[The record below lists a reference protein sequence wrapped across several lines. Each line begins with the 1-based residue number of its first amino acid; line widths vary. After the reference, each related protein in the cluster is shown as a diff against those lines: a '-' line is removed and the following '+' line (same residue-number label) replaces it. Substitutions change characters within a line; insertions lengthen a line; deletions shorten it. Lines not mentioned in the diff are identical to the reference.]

1 MTVGRYLWSKSV
13 FLVSANFHTNKQ
25 LPAIA
30 LEKAND
36 FVHLRSHSA
45 LTFSLMA
52 LHFGLGNVIFIFK
65 AMIVLKESLD
75 INEQRQSR

>member
-1 MTVGRYLWSKSV
+1 MVKVCFSCFRE
-13 FLVSANFHTNKQ
+13 FPHEQ
-25 LPAIA
+25 AIT
-30 LEKAND
+30 
-36 FVHLRSHSA
+36 SHCIGESERFCS
-45 LTFSLMA
+45 FSLMA

>member
-1 MTVGRYLWSKSV
+1 MVKVCFSCFREFPHEQAITSDCIGESERFCS
-13 FLVSANFHTNKQ
+13 SA
-25 LPAIA
+25 I
-30 LEKAND
+30 
-36 FVHLRSHSA
+36 SHGA

-75 INEQRQSR
+75 INEQRQPM

>member
-13 FLVSANFHTNKQ
+13 FLVSANFHTIKQ
-25 LPAIA
+25 LPAIV

-36 FVHLRSHSA
+36 FVHLRSLSA

-52 LHFGLGNVIFIFK
+52 LHFGLGNGGDFYFQGNDCSERI
-65 AMIVLKESLD
+65 LRH
-75 INEQRQSR
+75 Q